1 MATLDLN
8 LPAGLPPDGVT
19 PNFENPSNNNA
30 LAWGVLLLCQVIS
43 TICLVL
49 RGYAR
54 VFLLRK
60 FNAEEV
66 FILLAFG
73 AFWGCSYAMFKIIEV
88 PGFFVHQWDVL
99 LRDVIPMNY
108 NVYIY
113 GQCYSFAMPFL
124 KIAILIE
131 WINIFVPGGFDR
143 KSIFF
148 WGCSF
153 MIFVQAAALVGIVLA
168 LNLQCKPHRAIWD
181 IRVQGDCFPISTIQI
196 SSGIIFL
203 ISDIVILLLP
213 QHIIWK
219 LKLKTSKKIGVSI
232 VFGLGLLACV
242 CAAVRLSDTMKL
254 VHNTN
259 DAVYFIG
266 VVGFWAFA
274 EMTCG
279 FFICC
284 LPCIPKILH
293 DTGVLRS
300 IKRKLGMN
308 TATTAPS
315 SANRYGT
322 NGSSSRRNYEANHST
337 SYYKLDEDGV
347 PMTTIGGTQSTEYL
361 HGGQNGSD
369 IGQPTLPSTTRG
381 AHSTVDKASS
391 TKAWRP

>member
-1 MATLDLN
+1 
-8 LPAGLPPDGVT
+8 
-19 PNFENPSNNNA
+19 
-30 LAWGVLLLCQVIS
+30 
-43 TICLVL
+43 
-49 RGYAR
+49 
-54 VFLLRK
+54 
-60 FNAEEV
+60 
-66 FILLAFG
+66 
-73 AFWGCSYAMFKIIEV
+73 
-88 PGFFVHQWDVL
+88 
-99 LRDVIPMNY
+99 
-108 NVYIY
+108 
-113 GQCYSFAMPFL
+113 MPFL

-143 KSIFF
+143 RSVFF

-181 IRVQGDCFPISTIQI
+181 IRVQGDCYAISKIQI

-203 ISDIVILLLP
+203 ISDIIILLLP

-254 VHNTN
+254 VNNTD
-259 DAVYFIG
+259 DAVYYIG
-266 VVGFWAFA
+266 IVGFWAFA

-308 TATTAPS
+308 TATTAPTS
-315 SANRYGT
+315 GERYGT
-322 NGSSSRRNYEANHST
+322 NGSSNRRNYEANHST

-369 IGQPTLPSTTRG
+369 ISQAAHPSTTLG
-381 AHSTVDKASS
+381 AHSAVDKGSS
-391 TKAWRP
+391 SKAWRA